1 MPHTSERNTFS
12 VFGGGGGGSFES
24 VGVGEKAAAAVVAVE
39 EAAAGGRGGER
50 TDGRTDALGV
60 RSNCRRRRRMDAIK
74 ISPWHS
80 DRRRADYKLRGGER
94 GK

>member
-24 VGVGEKAAAAVVAVE
+24 VGVGEKAAAAMVAVE

-50 TDGRTDALGV
+50 TAGRTPSGCDLTAAAAAGW
-60 RSNCRRRRRMDAIK
+60 M
-74 ISPWHS
+74 P
-80 DRRRADYKLRGGER
+80 
-94 GK
+94 